1 MQGLKSDN
9 LDFTIYFVV
18 YLSNEKSAIQNDID
32 KYKLD
37 N

>member
-9 LDFTIYFVV
+9 LDFAVYFVP
-18 YLSNEKSAIQNDID
+18 YFSNVKSAIQIDID

>member
-9 LDFTIYFVV
+9 LHFAVYFVV
-18 YLSNEKSAIQNDID
+18 YFSNEKSAIQNDID

>member
-1 MQGLKSDN
+1 MQGIKSDN
-9 LDFTIYFVV
+9 LDFTVYFVP
-18 YLSNEKSAIQNDID
+18 YFSNAKSAIQIDID